1 MKRVL
6 SPSEMKEIDNSSKVP
21 QIVLME
27 NAGKGVAERIKDISN
42 SFLILCGSGNNGG
55 DGFVIARWL
64 KKFKKI
70 VKVII
75 FDDNFKTNEAKIN
88 FELLKVFEVDIEKF
102 EKQKFLEDVK
112 SYEVIV
118 DAIFGT
124 GFKGSLKDNY
134 YYAVD
139 ISNNLNKIRIAID
152 IPSGVNGENGFV
164 ENIAFKSDLTFTFA
178 FEKLGH
184 YLFEGKIHSGKIKV
198 IDIGIEEK
206 LAENKGFLYLENEDI
221 LNLLPK
227 YKGYESKRDKG
238 KALIIGGSRDYVGA
252 VILNVIGALSS
263 GVGLIYCA
271 IPKTIYP
278 YIAGKIPEA
287 ILIPLEDEDGYLS
300 KRSFLDLMSKNLNFD
315 SIVVGSGI
323 SRNEKV
329 KEFISELLNLQIY
342 KIIDADGIWAIN
354 EKIDLLDEKTII
366 TPHVGEMSFIIKKE
380 PKFIDRNRIEI
391 ALDFSKNYKC
401 VLLLKGSPSVI
412 VQKNYKFLNI
422 WGDEKLA
429 RGGSGDVLSGLIGGF
444 LAQKVSPIYSAVI
457 SAYLHSRSCEFFDK
471 LTFKP
476 TDIPKGIRKLLNN
489 LNPPKGGRRWEY

>member
-1 MKRVL
+1 
-6 SPSEMKEIDNSSKVP
+6 MKEIDNNSNIP

-27 NAGKGVAERIKDISN
+27 NAGRSVADEIKDISN

-64 KKFKKI
+64 KKFKKN

-75 FDDNFKTNEAKIN
+75 FNDDFKTNETKTN
-88 FELLKVFEVDIEKF
+88 FQLLKVFEVEIEKF

-112 SYEVIV
+112 NYEVIV

-134 YYAVD
+134 YDAVE
-139 ISNNLNKIRIAID
+139 ISNNLNKLRIAID
-152 IPSGVNGENGFV
+152 MPTGVNGENGFV

-206 LAENKGFLYLENEDI
+206 LAEGKGFLYLEHSDI

-238 KALIIGGSRDYVGA
+238 KVLIIGGSKDYTGA

-271 IPKTIYP
+271 VPKTIYP
-278 YIAGKIPEA
+278 YIVGKIPEA
-287 ILIPLEDEDGYLS
+287 ILIPLEDENGYLNG
-300 KRSFLDLMSKNLNFD
+300 KSFSDLMSKNLNFD

-323 SRNEKV
+323 SRNESV
-329 KEFISELLNLQIY
+329 KEFMNKILNLDLN
-342 KIIDADGIWAIN
+342 KIIDADGIWAIS
-354 EKIDLLDEKTII
+354 EKVNLLDEKTII
-366 TPHVGEMSFIIKKE
+366 TPHVGEMGFIINKE
-380 PKFIDRNRIEI
+380 PKFIDRNRINI

-401 VLLLKGSPSVI
+401 VLLLKGNPSVI
-412 VQKNYKFLNI
+412 VQKNFRFLNI

-444 LAQKVSPIYSAVI
+444 LAQNVSPIYSGVI

-476 TDIPKGIRKLLNN
+476 SDIPKGIRKLLSY
-489 LNPPKGGRRWEY
+489 KTFY

>member
-1 MKRVL
+1 
-6 SPSEMKEIDNSSKVP
+6 MKEIDNNSNIP

-27 NAGKGVAERIKDISN
+27 NAGRSVADEIKDISN

-64 KKFKKI
+64 KKFKKN

-75 FDDNFKTNEAKIN
+75 FNDDFKTNETKTN
-88 FELLKVFEVDIEKF
+88 FQLLKVFEVEIEKF

-112 SYEVIV
+112 NYEVIV

-134 YYAVD
+134 YDAVE

-152 IPSGVNGENGFV
+152 IPTGVNGENGFV

-206 LAENKGFLYLENEDI
+206 LAEGKGFLYLEHSDI

-238 KALIIGGSRDYVGA
+238 KVLIIGGSKDYTGA

-271 IPKTIYP
+271 VPKTIYP
-278 YIAGKIPEA
+278 YIVGKIPEA
-287 ILIPLEDEDGYLS
+287 ILIPLEDENGYLNG
-300 KRSFLDLMSKNLNFD
+300 KSFSDLMSKNLNFD

-323 SRNEKV
+323 SRNESV
-329 KEFISELLNLQIY
+329 KEFMNKILNLDLN
-342 KIIDADGIWAIN
+342 KIIDADGIWAIS
-354 EKIDLLDEKTII
+354 EKVNLLDEKTII
-366 TPHVGEMSFIIKKE
+366 TPHVGEMGFIINKE
-380 PKFIDRNRIEI
+380 PKFIDRNRINI

-401 VLLLKGSPSVI
+401 VLLLKGNPSVI
-412 VQKNYKFLNI
+412 VQKNFRFLNI

-444 LAQKVSPIYSAVI
+444 LAQNVSPIYSGVI

-476 TDIPKGIRKLLNN
+476 SDIPKGIRKLLSY
-489 LNPPKGGRRWEY
+489 KTFY

>member
-1 MKRVL
+1 
-6 SPSEMKEIDNSSKVP
+6 MKEIDNNSNIP

-27 NAGKGVAERIKDISN
+27 NAGRSVADEIKDISN

-64 KKFKKI
+64 KKFKKN

-75 FDDNFKTNEAKIN
+75 FNDDFKTNETKTN
-88 FELLKVFEVDIEKF
+88 FQLLKVFEVEIEKF

-112 SYEVIV
+112 NYEVIV

-134 YYAVD
+134 YDAVE

-152 IPSGVNGENGFV
+152 IPTGVNGENGFV

-206 LAENKGFLYLENEDI
+206 LAEGKGFLYLEHSDI

-238 KALIIGGSRDYVGA
+238 KVLIIGGSKDYTGA

-271 IPKTIYP
+271 VPKTIYP
-278 YIAGKIPEA
+278 YIVGKIPEA
-287 ILIPLEDEDGYLS
+287 ILIPLEDENGYLNG
-300 KRSFLDLMSKNLNFD
+300 KSFSDLMSKNLNFD

-323 SRNEKV
+323 SRNESV
-329 KEFISELLNLQIY
+329 KEFMNKILNLDLN
-342 KIIDADGIWAIN
+342 KIIDADGIWAIS
-354 EKIDLLDEKTII
+354 EKVNLLDEKTII
-366 TPHVGEMSFIIKKE
+366 TPHVGEMGFIINKE
-380 PKFIDRNRIEI
+380 PKFIDRNRINI

-401 VLLLKGSPSVI
+401 VLLLKGNPSVI
-412 VQKNYKFLNI
+412 VQKNFRFLNI

-444 LAQKVSPIYSAVI
+444 LAQNVSPIYSSVI

-476 TDIPKGIRKLLNN
+476 SDIPKGIRKLLSY
-489 LNPPKGGRRWEY
+489 KTFY

>member
-1 MKRVL
+1 MKRIL
-6 SPSEMKEIDNSSKVP
+6 SPSEMKEIDNNSNIP

-27 NAGKGVAERIKDISN
+27 NAGRSVADEIKDISN

-64 KKFKKI
+64 KKFKKN

-75 FDDNFKTNEAKIN
+75 FNDDFKTNETKTN
-88 FELLKVFEVDIEKF
+88 FQLLKVFEVEIEKF

-112 SYEVIV
+112 NYEVIV

-134 YYAVD
+134 YDAVE

-152 IPSGVNGENGFV
+152 MPTGVNGENGFV

-206 LAENKGFLYLENEDI
+206 LAEGKGFLYLEHSDI

-238 KALIIGGSRDYVGA
+238 KVLIIGGSKDYTGA

-271 IPKTIYP
+271 VPKTIYP
-278 YIAGKIPEA
+278 YIVGKIPEA
-287 ILIPLEDEDGYLS
+287 ILIPLEDENGYLNG
-300 KRSFLDLMSKNLNFD
+300 KSFSDLMSKNLNFD

-323 SRNEKV
+323 SRNESV
-329 KEFISELLNLQIY
+329 KEFMNKILNLDLN
-342 KIIDADGIWAIN
+342 KIIDADGIWAIS
-354 EKIDLLDEKTII
+354 EKVNLLDEKTII
-366 TPHVGEMSFIIKKE
+366 TPHVGEMGFIINKE
-380 PKFIDRNRIEI
+380 PKFIDRNRINI

-401 VLLLKGSPSVI
+401 VLLLKGNPSVI
-412 VQKNYKFLNI
+412 VQKNFRFLNI

-444 LAQKVSPIYSAVI
+444 LAQNVSPIYSGVI

-476 TDIPKGIRKLLNN
+476 SDIPKGIRKLLSYKTFYWH
-489 LNPPKGGRRWEY
+489 L

>member
-1 MKRVL
+1 MKRIL
-6 SPSEMKEIDNSSKVP
+6 SPSEMKEIDNNSNIP

-27 NAGKGVAERIKDISN
+27 NAGRSVADEIKDISN

-64 KKFKKI
+64 KKFKKN

-75 FDDNFKTNEAKIN
+75 FNDDFKTNETKTN
-88 FELLKVFEVDIEKF
+88 FQLLKVFEVEIEKF

-112 SYEVIV
+112 NYEVIV

-134 YYAVD
+134 YDAVE

-152 IPSGVNGENGFV
+152 IPTGVNGENGFV

-206 LAENKGFLYLENEDI
+206 LAEGKGFLYLEHSDI

-238 KALIIGGSRDYVGA
+238 KVLIIGGSKDYTGA

-271 IPKTIYP
+271 VPKTIYP
-278 YIAGKIPEA
+278 YIVGKIPEA
-287 ILIPLEDEDGYLS
+287 ILIPLEDENGYLNG
-300 KRSFLDLMSKNLNFD
+300 KSFSDLLSKNLNFD

-323 SRNEKV
+323 SRNESV
-329 KEFISELLNLQIY
+329 KEFMNKILNLDLN
-342 KIIDADGIWAIN
+342 KIIDADGIWAIS
-354 EKIDLLDEKTII
+354 EKVNLLDEKTII
-366 TPHVGEMSFIIKKE
+366 TPHVGEMGFIINKE
-380 PKFIDRNRIEI
+380 PKFIDRNRINI

-401 VLLLKGSPSVI
+401 VLLLKGNPSVI
-412 VQKNYKFLNI
+412 VQKNLRFLNI

-444 LAQKVSPIYSAVI
+444 LAQNVSPIYSSVI

-476 TDIPKGIRKLLNN
+476 SDIPKGIRKLLSY
-489 LNPPKGGRRWEY
+489 KTFY

>member
-1 MKRVL
+1 MKRIL
-6 SPSEMKEIDNSSKVP
+6 SPSEMKEIDNNSNIP

-27 NAGKGVAERIKDISN
+27 NAGRSVADEIKDISN

-64 KKFKKI
+64 KKFKKN

-75 FDDNFKTNEAKIN
+75 FNDDFKTNETKTN
-88 FELLKVFEVDIEKF
+88 FQLLKVFEVEIEKF

-112 SYEVIV
+112 NYEVIV

-134 YYAVD
+134 YDAVE
-139 ISNNLNKIRIAID
+139 ISNNLNKLRIAID
-152 IPSGVNGENGFV
+152 MPTGVNGENGFV

-206 LAENKGFLYLENEDI
+206 LAEGKGFLYLEHSDI

-238 KALIIGGSRDYVGA
+238 KVLIIGGSKDYTGA

-271 IPKTIYP
+271 VPKTIYP
-278 YIAGKIPEA
+278 YIVGKIPEA
-287 ILIPLEDEDGYLS
+287 ILIPLEDENGYLNG
-300 KRSFLDLMSKNLNFD
+300 KSFSDLMSKNLNFD

-323 SRNEKV
+323 SRNESV
-329 KEFISELLNLQIY
+329 KEFMNKILNLDLN
-342 KIIDADGIWAIN
+342 KIIDADGIWAIS
-354 EKIDLLDEKTII
+354 EKVNLLDEKTII
-366 TPHVGEMSFIIKKE
+366 TPHVGEMGFIINKE
-380 PKFIDRNRIEI
+380 PKFIDRNRINI

-401 VLLLKGSPSVI
+401 VLLLKGNPSVI
-412 VQKNYKFLNI
+412 VQKNFRFLNI

-444 LAQKVSPIYSAVI
+444 LAQNVSPIYSGVI

-476 TDIPKGIRKLLNN
+476 SDIPKGIRKLLSY
-489 LNPPKGGRRWEY
+489 KTFY

>member
-1 MKRVL
+1 MKRIL
-6 SPSEMKEIDNSSKVP
+6 SPSEMKEIDNNSNIP

-27 NAGKGVAERIKDISN
+27 NAGRSVADEIKDISN

-64 KKFKKI
+64 KKFKKN

-75 FDDNFKTNEAKIN
+75 FNDDFKTNETKTN
-88 FELLKVFEVDIEKF
+88 FQLLKVFEVEIEKF

-112 SYEVIV
+112 NYEVIV

-134 YYAVD
+134 YDAVE

-152 IPSGVNGENGFV
+152 IPTGVNGENGFV

-206 LAENKGFLYLENEDI
+206 LAEGKGFLYLEHSDI

-238 KALIIGGSRDYVGA
+238 KVLIIGGSKDYTGA

-271 IPKTIYP
+271 VPKTIYP
-278 YIAGKIPEA
+278 YIVGKIPEA
-287 ILIPLEDEDGYLS
+287 ILIPLEDENGYLNG
-300 KRSFLDLMSKNLNFD
+300 KSFSDLLSKNLNFD

-323 SRNEKV
+323 SRNESV
-329 KEFISELLNLQIY
+329 KEFMNKILNLDLN
-342 KIIDADGIWAIN
+342 KIIDADGIWAIS
-354 EKIDLLDEKTII
+354 EKVNLLDEKTII
-366 TPHVGEMSFIIKKE
+366 TPHVGEMGFIINKE
-380 PKFIDRNRIEI
+380 PKFIDRNRINI

-401 VLLLKGSPSVI
+401 VLLLKGNPSVI
-412 VQKNYKFLNI
+412 VQKNFRFLNI

-444 LAQKVSPIYSAVI
+444 LAQNVSPIYSSVI

-476 TDIPKGIRKLLNN
+476 SDIPKGIRKLLSY
-489 LNPPKGGRRWEY
+489 KTFY

>member
-1 MKRVL
+1 MKRIL
-6 SPSEMKEIDNSSKVP
+6 SPSEMKEIDNSSKIP

-27 NAGKGVAERIKDISN
+27 NAGRGVANEIKDISN

-64 KKFKKI
+64 KKFKKN

-75 FDDNFKTNEAKIN
+75 FDDNFKTNETKIN
-88 FELLKVFEVDIEKF
+88 FELLKVFDVEIEKF
-102 EKQKFLEDVK
+102 EKQKFLENIRN
-112 SYEVIV
+112 YEVIV

-124 GFKGSLKDNY
+124 GFKGSLKDDY
-134 YYAVD
+134 YDAIE
-139 ISNNLNKIRIAID
+139 ISNNLNKIRIAVD
-152 IPSGVNGENGFV
+152 IPSGVNGENGFI
-164 ENIAFKSDLTFTFA
+164 ENIAFKSDITFTFA

-206 LAENKGFLYLENEDI
+206 LAEDKGFLYLEHSDI

-238 KALIIGGSRDYVGA
+238 KVLIIGGSKDYTGA

-271 IPKTIYP
+271 VPKTIYP
-278 YIAGKIPEA
+278 YTVGKIPEA
-287 ILIPLEDEDGYLS
+287 ILIPLEDENGYLC
-300 KRSFLDLMSKNLNFD
+300 KKSFLDLISKNLNFD

-323 SRNEKV
+323 SRKESVREFMNE
-329 KEFISELLNLQIY
+329 ILNLNLN
-342 KIIDADGIWAIN
+342 KIVDADGIWAIS
-354 EKIDLLDEKTII
+354 EKIHLLDEKTII
-366 TPHVGEMSFIIKKE
+366 TPHVGEMSFIVKKE
-380 PKFIDRNRIEI
+380 PKFIDRNRINI

-401 VLLLKGSPSVI
+401 VLLLKGNPSVI
-412 VQKNYKFLNI
+412 VQKNFRFLNI

-444 LAQKVSPIYSAVI
+444 LAQNLSPIYSTVI

-476 TDIPKGIRKLLNN
+476 SDIPKGIRKLLSYKTFHQR
-489 LNPPKGGRRWEY
+489 L

>member
-1 MKRVL
+1 
-6 SPSEMKEIDNSSKVP
+6 MKEIDNNSNIP

-27 NAGKGVAERIKDISN
+27 NAGRSVADEIKDISN

-64 KKFKKI
+64 KKFKKN

-75 FDDNFKTNEAKIN
+75 FNDDFKTNETKTN
-88 FELLKVFEVDIEKF
+88 FQLLKVFEVEIEKF

-112 SYEVIV
+112 NYEVIV

-134 YYAVD
+134 YDAVE

-152 IPSGVNGENGFV
+152 IPTGVNGENGFV

-206 LAENKGFLYLENEDI
+206 LAEGKGFLYLEHSDI

-238 KALIIGGSRDYVGA
+238 KVLIIGGSKDYTGA

-271 IPKTIYP
+271 VPKTIYP
-278 YIAGKIPEA
+278 YIVGKIPEA
-287 ILIPLEDEDGYLS
+287 ILIPLEDENGYLNG
-300 KRSFLDLMSKNLNFD
+300 KSFSDLMSKNLNFD

-323 SRNEKV
+323 SRNESV
-329 KEFISELLNLQIY
+329 KEFMNKILNLDLN
-342 KIIDADGIWAIN
+342 KIIDADGIWAIS
-354 EKIDLLDEKTII
+354 EKVNLLDEKTII
-366 TPHVGEMSFIIKKE
+366 TPHVGEMGFIINKE
-380 PKFIDRNRIEI
+380 PKFIDRNRINI

-401 VLLLKGSPSVI
+401 VLLLKGNPSVI
-412 VQKNYKFLNI
+412 VQKNLRFLNI

-444 LAQKVSPIYSAVI
+444 LAQNVSPIYSGVI

-476 TDIPKGIRKLLNN
+476 SDIPKGIRKLLSY
-489 LNPPKGGRRWEY
+489 KTFY

>member
-1 MKRVL
+1 MKRIL
-6 SPSEMKEIDNSSKVP
+6 SPSEMKEIDNNSNIP

-27 NAGKGVAERIKDISN
+27 NAGRSVADEIKDISN

-64 KKFKKI
+64 KKFKKN

-75 FDDNFKTNEAKIN
+75 FNDDFKTNETKTN
-88 FELLKVFEVDIEKF
+88 FQLLKVFEVEIEKF

-112 SYEVIV
+112 NYEVIV

-134 YYAVD
+134 YDAVE

-152 IPSGVNGENGFV
+152 IPTGVNGENGFV

-206 LAENKGFLYLENEDI
+206 LAEGKGFLYLEHSDI

-238 KALIIGGSRDYVGA
+238 KVLIIGGSKDYTGA

-271 IPKTIYP
+271 VPKTIYP
-278 YIAGKIPEA
+278 YIVGKIPEA
-287 ILIPLEDEDGYLS
+287 ILIPLEDENGYLNG
-300 KRSFLDLMSKNLNFD
+300 KSFSDLMSKNLNFD

-323 SRNEKV
+323 SRNESV
-329 KEFISELLNLQIY
+329 KEFMNKILNLDLN
-342 KIIDADGIWAIN
+342 KIIDADGIWAIS
-354 EKIDLLDEKTII
+354 EKVNLLDEKTII
-366 TPHVGEMSFIIKKE
+366 TPHVGEMGFIINKE
-380 PKFIDRNRIEI
+380 PKFIDRNRINI

-401 VLLLKGSPSVI
+401 VLLLKGNPSVI
-412 VQKNYKFLNI
+412 VQKNFRFLNI

-444 LAQKVSPIYSAVI
+444 LAQNVSPIYSGVI

-476 TDIPKGIRKLLNN
+476 SDIPKGIRKLLSYKTFYWH
-489 LNPPKGGRRWEY
+489 L

>member
-1 MKRVL
+1 
-6 SPSEMKEIDNSSKVP
+6 MKEIDNNSNIP

-27 NAGKGVAERIKDISN
+27 NAGRSVADEIKDISN

-64 KKFKKI
+64 KKFKKN

-75 FDDNFKTNEAKIN
+75 FNDDFKTNETKTN
-88 FELLKVFEVDIEKF
+88 FQLLKVFEVEIEKF

-112 SYEVIV
+112 NYEVIV

-134 YYAVD
+134 YDAVE

-152 IPSGVNGENGFV
+152 IPTGVNGENGFV

-206 LAENKGFLYLENEDI
+206 LAEGKGFLYLEHSDI

-238 KALIIGGSRDYVGA
+238 KVLIIGGSKDYTGA

-271 IPKTIYP
+271 VPKTIYP
-278 YIAGKIPEA
+278 YIVGKIPEA
-287 ILIPLEDEDGYLS
+287 ILIPLEDENGYLNG
-300 KRSFLDLMSKNLNFD
+300 KSFSDLLSKNLNFD

-323 SRNEKV
+323 SRNESV
-329 KEFISELLNLQIY
+329 KEFMNKILNLDLN
-342 KIIDADGIWAIN
+342 KIIDADGIWAIS
-354 EKIDLLDEKTII
+354 EKVNLLDEKTII
-366 TPHVGEMSFIIKKE
+366 TPHVGEMGFIINKE
-380 PKFIDRNRIEI
+380 PKFIDRNRINI

-401 VLLLKGSPSVI
+401 VLLLKGNPSVI
-412 VQKNYKFLNI
+412 VQKNFRFLNI

-444 LAQKVSPIYSAVI
+444 LAQNVSPIYSSVI

-476 TDIPKGIRKLLNN
+476 SDIPKGIRKLLSY
-489 LNPPKGGRRWEY
+489 KTFY

>member
-1 MKRVL
+1 MKRIL
-6 SPSEMKEIDNSSKVP
+6 SPSEMKEIDNNSNIP

-27 NAGKGVAERIKDISN
+27 NAGRSVADEIKDISN

-64 KKFKKI
+64 KKFKKN

-75 FDDNFKTNEAKIN
+75 FNDDFKTNETKTN
-88 FELLKVFEVDIEKF
+88 FQLLKVFEVEIEKF

-112 SYEVIV
+112 NYEVIV

-134 YYAVD
+134 YDAVE

-152 IPSGVNGENGFV
+152 MPTGVNGENGFV

-206 LAENKGFLYLENEDI
+206 LAEGKGFLYLEHSDI

-238 KALIIGGSRDYVGA
+238 KVLIIGGSKDYTGA

-271 IPKTIYP
+271 VPKTIYP
-278 YIAGKIPEA
+278 YIVGKIPEA
-287 ILIPLEDEDGYLS
+287 ILIPLEDENGYLNG
-300 KRSFLDLMSKNLNFD
+300 KSFSDLMSKNLNFD

-323 SRNEKV
+323 SRNESV
-329 KEFISELLNLQIY
+329 KEFMNKILNLDLN
-342 KIIDADGIWAIN
+342 KIIDADGIWAIS
-354 EKIDLLDEKTII
+354 EKVNLLDEKTII
-366 TPHVGEMSFIIKKE
+366 TPHVGEMGFIINKE
-380 PKFIDRNRIEI
+380 PKFIDRNRINI

-401 VLLLKGSPSVI
+401 VLLLKGNPSVI
-412 VQKNYKFLNI
+412 VQKNFRFLNI

-444 LAQKVSPIYSAVI
+444 LAQNVSPIYSGVI

-476 TDIPKGIRKLLNN
+476 SDIPKGIRKLLSY
-489 LNPPKGGRRWEY
+489 KTFY